1 MSLDEGERIA
11 RETSNV
17 LDQEEKRTVN
27 AVNRILEESYNQLE
41 KKFTKEYDKAQKA
54 GGSLFK
60 QEQAAFALDQIGDAV
75 NLLPGKRAEKVRKE
89 YRKLLKTAQEK
100 GIESGERL
108 AQTVSPDGVD
118 DFAKIDVNIEAIK
131 SQAKEGVKRLK
142 NHTESFR
149 NRVNT
154 LVGANLAMGSSP
166 RKAAQQL
173 RKEFAVTK
181 DKADMITRTESMSAL
196 NDATNAFYEENEINY
211 VLRIETEDKR
221 TCPFCIAR
229 AGKIYKVSEKP
240 GLAHPRCRV
249 FYMPTSPRWHNQKD
263 LEWAGKHRREVKEA
277 NPDQSPNYNPTPF
290 ERASGTEL
298 NPVSQNDF
306 LSDVGESV
314 GNAVSNAAAAA
325 NQDEPEPE
333 PEPES
338 TEPTEGLDPVSDS
351 NFKVNKKLSVPEEP
365 SEFVDVGDDEIFIQ
379 GVHSP
384 IQRNPGLMV
393 NGFVTDKEKFIEK
406 HGDQEI
412 AEIEF
417 TVNDDYDTGTI
428 EDPKQAVRVGM
439 AATKNS
445 KKVVLDNY
453 RDGDVIVNSPNDN
466 DNSGNARARLYK
478 RVGFKDPDEYNYQY
492 AVIKDGKI
500 QGVTS
505 SELEQILDRGTNE
518 G

>member
-1 MSLDEGERIA
+1 
-11 RETSNV
+11 
-17 LDQEEKRTVN
+17 
-27 AVNRILEESYNQLE
+27 
-41 KKFTKEYDKAQKA
+41 
-54 GGSLFK
+54 
-60 QEQAAFALDQIGDAV
+60 
-75 NLLPGKRAEKVRKE
+75 
-89 YRKLLKTAQEK
+89 
-100 GIESGERL
+100 
-108 AQTVSPDGVD
+108 
-118 DFAKIDVNIEAIK
+118 
-131 SQAKEGVKRLK
+131 
-142 NHTESFR
+142 
-149 NRVNT
+149 
-154 LVGANLAMGSSP
+154 
-166 RKAAQQL
+166 
-173 RKEFAVTK
+173 
-181 DKADMITRTESMSAL
+181 MSAL

-277 NPDQSPNYNPTPF
+277 NPDQSPNFNPSPF

-298 NPVSQNDF
+298 NPVSQDDF

-338 TEPTEGLDPVSDS
+338 TEPTEGLDPVSDP
-351 NFKVNKKLSVPEEP
+351 NFKVNKKLSVSEEP

>member
-1 MSLDEGERIA
+1 MSLDEGERIS
-11 RETSNV
+11 RETSNI
-17 LDQEEKRTVN
+17 LDQEEKKTVN

-75 NLLPGKRAEKVRKE
+75 NLLPGKRAERVRKE

-118 DFAKIDVNIEAIK
+118 NFAKIDVNIEAIK
-131 SQAKEGVKRLK
+131 SQAKEGVNRLK
-142 NHTESFR
+142 NHTEKFR

-211 VLRIETEDKR
+211 VLRIETEDTR

-290 ERASGTEL
+290 ERASGTQL
-298 NPVSQNDF
+298 NPVSKEDF
-306 LSDVGESV
+306 LADTGDSPSDTTSNRGESE
-314 GNAVSNAAAAA
+314 SKS
-325 NQDEPEPE
+325 
-333 PEPES
+333 EPES
-338 TEPTEGLDPVSDS
+338 TEPTEGLDPVSDP
-351 NFKVNKKLSVPEEP
+351 NFKVNKKLSISEEP
-365 SEFVDVGDDEIFIQ
+365 SKFVDVGDDEIFIQ
-379 GVHSP
+379 GVHFP
-384 IQRNPGLMV
+384 IQRNPGLLAH
-393 NGFVTDKEKFIEK
+393 GFVNDKEKFIEK
-406 HGDQEI
+406 HGDVEI
-412 AEIEF
+412 AEVEF

-428 EDPKQAVRVGM
+428 EDPKQAVKVGM
-439 AATKNS
+439 SATKNS
-445 KKVVLDNY
+445 KQLVLDNY
-453 RDGDVIVNSPNDN
+453 RDGDIIVNSPNDN